1 MNTLFFFTVK
11 EMEILLKFTEL
22 TKRSGP
28 KVELDETPNVTN
40 KKESRRLYM
49 LLSKILEN
57 EARKDIYL

>member
-1 MNTLFFFTVK
+1 
-11 EMEILLKFTEL
+11 MEILLKFTEL

-28 KVELDETPNVTN
+28 KVELDGTPNVTN